1 MNIMRHYRVYSL
13 DHSGQISRARDV
25 ECRDDLDA
33 LALAEQ
39 AARRESMEVW
49 QGTRFVA
56 RVKQDNAP
64 LDSNDR
70 TSL

>member
-1 MNIMRHYRVYSL
+1 MQSYRVYSL
-13 DHSGQISRARDV
+13 DHSGHISRARDV

-39 AARRESMEVW
+39 TARRESMEVW
-49 QGTRFVA
+49 QGARFVA
-56 RVKQDNAP
+56 RVKPDNAP
-64 LDSNDR
+64 LTPDDR